1 MKSKNLIRKT
11 LCAAL
16 ISGCLISST
25 TWAGGI
31 PTADVPVLTQ
41 AIKQVEHGRQQ
52 VEKLAE
58 SIKQLKNQVKA
69 LTSQNNYGVRC
80 V

>member
-1 MKSKNLIRKT
+1 MKTKTVIRQT

-16 ISGCLISST
+16 ISGCLMSST
-25 TWAGGI
+25 AWAGGI
-31 PTADVPVLTQ
+31 PTTDIPALTQ
-41 AIKQVEHGRQQ
+41 AIQQVEHGRQQ

-69 LTSQNNYGVRC
+69 LTSQNNYGV
-80 V
+80 